1 MLFTREMQ
9 IETAM
14 RYYLTPIRMDTVK
27 THIPTQTQTQ
37 ITNVDDDVEKRKFLY
52 SVSKNLK

>member
-1 MLFTREMQ
+1 MQ